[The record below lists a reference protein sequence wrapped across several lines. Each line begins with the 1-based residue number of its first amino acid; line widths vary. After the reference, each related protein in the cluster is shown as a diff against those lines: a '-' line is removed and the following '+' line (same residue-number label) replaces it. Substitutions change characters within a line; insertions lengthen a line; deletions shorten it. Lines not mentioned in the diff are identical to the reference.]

1 VSTFYVYSI
10 EPMPRVDLHLA
21 RDYNPH
27 NDRIAYNGVYLPP
40 IPAKTWTPVEDRIKS
55 LRHHDRSDKAGHVY
69 HVFADELVKANQERL
84 RPRGVLFLDH
94 EPTAA
99 EKPQLEQEALA
110 ANLQFRLDSIQQ
122 YEESLKEAEANGRTL
137 KANTYVKECYS
148 LLNME
153 IPGSVAALRAVRQ
166 PGEEAA
172 VRFASALEG
181 AIERVMAK
189 MLGPKPDV
197 PPSPAKAKAA

>member
-1 VSTFYVYSI
+1 MSTFYVYSV
-10 EPMPRVDLHLA
+10 ESMPRVDLHLS
-21 RDYNPH
+21 RDYNPA

-40 IPAKTWTPVEDRIKS
+40 LAAKTWTQVEDRIKS
-55 LRHHDRSDKAGHVY
+55 LRHHDRSDKQGHVY
-69 HVFADELVKANQERL
+69 HVFADELVRANENRL
-84 RPRGVLFLDH
+84 RPRGVIFLDH

-99 EKPQLEQEALA
+99 EKTQLEQESLA
-110 ANLQFRLDSIQQ
+110 ANLQFRLDAIQT

-137 KANTYVKECYS
+137 KANTYTKECYQ

-189 MLGPKPDV
+189 MLGSKPDA
-197 PPSPAKAKAA
+197 SAKPAVVKGA